1 MAKNTKAPPLK
12 DFRAWRKRLRDAYQ
26 QAWQK
31 KRTTKGLV
39 RPREQP
45 NNIMRLQAY
54 AYFCELK
61 ARGLIPQL
69 RTHIEDRD
77 GTRWNGHGDSDEQW
91 VMRLLVARGKQLA
104 GQDNKKIANANALR
118 SRMCAEFKLA
128 AHNKVRPEALLGFLY
143 EVGPAAQIKADAI
156 DPPTY
161 RWAEPYRGAAVAK
174 PTARRCKQRSPVTKQ
189 RTPNNW
195 DKEEDPEAEAW
206 DEDDE
211 GGWPDR

>member
-1 MAKNTKAPPLK
+1 MAKNTKAPPPK
-12 DFRAWRKRLRDAYQ
+12 DFRAWRKRLRNAYQ
-26 QAWQK
+26 RAWQK
-31 KRTTKGLV
+31 ERAAKGLV

-45 NNIMRLQAY
+45 NNVMRLQAY
-54 AYFCELK
+54 AFFCELK

-69 RTHIEDRD
+69 RAYIEDRD

-104 GQDNKKIANANALR
+104 DPDNKKRANANALR

-161 RWAEPYRGAAVAK
+161 SWAEPYRSATTDKPKAK
-174 PTARRCKQRSPVTKQ
+174 RRNQRSPLSKQ
-189 RTPNNW
+189 GSPDTW
-195 DKEEDPEAEAW
+195 DKEEDPEADAW
-206 DEDDE
+206 DEDDD
-211 GGWPDR
+211 GGWPER